1 MESSSLEG
9 ADVVKWSAVNDVR
22 VVVLFICGNPGLVN
36 YYSLFLS
43 TISSSLPSAA
53 VYGIGHLNH
62 STSIKPGDRIATLR
76 EQVDHKIRFVDELD
90 QQYKFTQG
98 QTKLVL
104 IAHSIGSWIS
114 LEVTFSSLSGG
125 YPANRRPS
133 GPQISTTCRRL
144 TSFPLP
150 DYFTYAI
157 K

>member
-1 MESSSLEG
+1 MDSSSFEG
-9 ADVVKWSAVNDVR
+9 ADVIKWSAANDVR

-62 STSIKPGDRIATLR
+62 STSIKAGDKVATLR
-76 EQVDHKIRFVDELD
+76 DQVDHKIRFVDQLD
-90 QQYKFTQG
+90 QQYKFRES

-114 LEVTFSSLSGG
+114 LEVTFCSLSGG
-125 YPANRRPS
+125 YPANDRLS
-133 GPQISTTCRRL
+133 GSQISTSCRRL
-144 TSFPLP
+144 ASFPLP